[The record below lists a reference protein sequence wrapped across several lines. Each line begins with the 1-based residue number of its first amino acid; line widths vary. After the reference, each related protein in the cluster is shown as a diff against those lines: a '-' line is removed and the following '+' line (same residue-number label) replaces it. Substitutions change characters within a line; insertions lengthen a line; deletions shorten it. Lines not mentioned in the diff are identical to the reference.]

1 MKTER
6 NILCGGLILIGMF
19 ILCGNDEAT
28 ANEVIERIFVSSVFF
43 INAGLIWLA
52 NKSNKEVGK

>member
-1 MKTER
+1 MKKER
-6 NILCGGLILIGMF
+6 NILCSGLILIGLF

-28 ANEVIERIFVSSVFF
+28 ANEVIERILVSSVFF

-52 NKSNKEVGK
+52 NKSNKEAK

>member
-1 MKTER
+1 MKKER
-6 NILCGGLILIGMF
+6 NILCGGLILIGLF

-43 INAGLIWLA
+43 VNAFLIWLA
-52 NKSNKEVGK
+52 NKSNEKAK